1 MNFIDI
7 SILQDETFPSM
18 VETLIIKNKND
29 SSKRTL
35 PLLLAQSQQE
45 NLATL
50 VSHTVLLFSLLTLNI
65 KILAVSKP
73 KTKGLNL
80 KAKNLRLKL

>member
-1 MNFIDI
+1 M
-7 SILQDETFPSM
+7 SLILF
-18 VETLIIKNKND
+18 
-29 SSKRTL
+29 
-35 PLLLAQSQQE
+35 
-45 NLATL
+45 LATL